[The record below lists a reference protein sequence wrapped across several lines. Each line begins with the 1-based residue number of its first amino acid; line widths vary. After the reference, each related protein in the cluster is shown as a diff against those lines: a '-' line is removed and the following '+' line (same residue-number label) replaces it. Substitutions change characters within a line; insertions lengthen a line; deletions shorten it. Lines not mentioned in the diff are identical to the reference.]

1 VKAFTF
7 VRPVTLEEAATA
19 AAVKGSVIKAGG
31 TDLLDRMK
39 ERIDEPDRVVWLGDV
54 KDPTLSR
61 IEITEGSRT
70 HLLLGPLATLEQL
83 AASTWVRGHAPAL
96 AEAASL
102 AASPQIRA
110 RATLGGNLLQ
120 LTRCGYYRHAS
131 FPCFKRGDAQCPV
144 LDDGAV
150 QDTAGIFGNGS
161 CASAHPSSLA
171 PVLCAL
177 GDVFVD
183 FALPDG
189 KKSMLRASDLYVP
202 PQRGR
207 ATDAALPPGAVITQV
222 SILAITPPHR
232 HCVYEEVRQK
242 AAFDWALV
250 SCCVRLDMDG
260 EKVGDAGIWLGS
272 VAPTPWHAEAAEK
285 ALAGKPRAKIDG
297 FTPEQRFFLGFAN
310 VWCQNVTE
318 AAARQRAQTDPHSS
332 GQFRVIGPV
341 SNAPEFAHAFGCKA
355 GQPMVRENACRAW

>member
-1 VKAFTF
+1 
-7 VRPVTLEEAATA
+7 
-19 AAVKGSVIKAGG
+19 
-31 TDLLDRMK
+31 M
-39 ERIDEPDRVVWLGDV
+39 
-54 KDPTLSR
+54 
-61 IEITEGSRT
+61 
-70 HLLLGPLATLEQL
+70 
-83 AASTWVRGHAPAL
+83 
-96 AEAASL
+96 
-102 AASPQIRA
+102 
-110 RATLGGNLLQ
+110 
-120 LTRCGYYRHAS
+120 
-131 FPCFKRGDAQCPV
+131 

-285 ALAGKPRAKIDG
+285 ALAGKPLTDATIR
-297 FTPEQRFFLGFAN
+297 
-310 VWCQNVTE
+310 
-318 AAARQRAQTDPHSS
+318 AAADAAVTGATPLPGNAYKVDLVKVVVRRALERLRS
-332 GQFRVIGPV
+332 
-341 SNAPEFAHAFGCKA
+341 AK
-355 GQPMVRENACRAW
+355 